1 MSEQILDVTSKV
13 REFNNS
19 SENKRIIINICRS
32 EFNDLAKSSDFEKLI
47 EKIHITQSSKE
58 SFLESFVKNMMLT
71 SMVNSEIKVVS
82 EKTVRKELESQL
94 PTAVNNRMD
103 IIKSDVIKKLTK
115 TIKEKI
121 PFMISDESK
130 PIITKIINDYIAA
143 ELPTQIYNICV
154 NHFTA
159 FLNNSPQM
167 NNILVAHSSNLNTQL
182 EGNARGILH
191 NVVNDPTNFEITNKY
206 LQECQ
211 HKCDEQVNKLT
222 NQLNG
227 QMILHSETLQQNM
240 SLQETT
246 FNGKI
251 NEYDR
256 IFGNHMKTFE
266 SLENK
271 ITKQQQDISKQE
283 RNIEVLMRENAH
295 KNSVI
300 ESLKNK
306 IFYGGLFGFGLACVT
321 AWMWF
326 HPSSTNIIQ
335 NGSIK
340 MI

>member
-1 MSEQILDVTSKV
+1 MTEQILDVTSKV

-19 SENKRIIINICRS
+19 NENKQIVINICHA
-32 EFNDLAKSSDFEKLI
+32 EFNDLVNGSDFEKRI
-47 EKIHITQSSKE
+47 EKIHIKQSSKE

-71 SMVNSEIKVVS
+71 NMVNSEIKVVG

-94 PTAVNNRMD
+94 PSAVNNRMD
-103 IIKSDVIKKLTK
+103 IIKSDVIKKITK
-115 TIKEKI
+115 IIKEKI
-121 PFMISDESK
+121 PFMIIEESK
-130 PIITKIINDYIAA
+130 PIITKNINDYITV

-154 NHFTA
+154 NHFAA
-159 FLNNSPQM
+159 FLNSPQM

-182 EGNARGILH
+182 ENNARGILH
-191 NVVNDPTNFEITNKY
+191 NVVNDPTNFELTNKY

-211 HKCDEQVNKLT
+211 HKCDEQVNKLI
-222 NQLNG
+222 NQVNS
-227 QMILHSETLQQNM
+227 QIILHSETLQQNM
-240 SLQETT
+240 FLQETT
-246 FNGKI
+246 FNSKI

-256 IFGNHMKTFE
+256 IFGNHMKIFE
-266 SLENK
+266 TLENK

-283 RNIEVLMRENAH
+283 RNIEILMRENGH

-326 HPSSTNIIQ
+326 HPSSTNVVQ
-335 NGSIK
+335 YGSIK
-340 MI
+340 LI